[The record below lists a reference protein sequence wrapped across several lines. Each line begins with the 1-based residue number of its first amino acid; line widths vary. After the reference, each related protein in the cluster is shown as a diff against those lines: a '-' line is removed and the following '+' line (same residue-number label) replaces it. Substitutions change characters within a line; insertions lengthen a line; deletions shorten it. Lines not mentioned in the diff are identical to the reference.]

1 MAYRFN
7 LDSLTANNPEIGVA
21 LPSFTVFEKETLFL
35 KGDHS
40 DYITEEEVPVIA
52 AHFLNSKIIEIKN
65 AGHWLHAENPIQ
77 FFNEVCKFLS

>member
-1 MAYRFN
+1 
-7 LDSLTANNPEIGVA
+7 
-21 LPSFTVFEKETLFL
+21 LFL